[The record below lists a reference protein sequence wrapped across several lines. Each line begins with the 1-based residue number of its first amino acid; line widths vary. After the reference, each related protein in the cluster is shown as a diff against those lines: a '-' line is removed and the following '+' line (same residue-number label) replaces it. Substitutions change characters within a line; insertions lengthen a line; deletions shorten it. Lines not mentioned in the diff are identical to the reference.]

1 MANTLDSD
9 RRRQAMPAIHD
20 LPHVIAGLNALSVAF
35 LVAGYAFIRRGDRAR
50 HRACMLSALTASAA
64 FLIVYVVYKYNS
76 GFAKFGG
83 VGFIRPVYFTILIAH
98 VVGAIAITPLVPIT
112 LWRALK
118 GRFETHRR
126 LARWTWPL
134 WMYVGVSGVV
144 VYVMAV
150 HLFPYHG

>member
-1 MANTLDSD
+1 
-9 RRRQAMPAIHD
+9 MPAIQD
-20 LPHVIAGLNALSVAF
+20 LPHVIAALNALSVAF
-35 LVAGYAFIRRGDRAR
+35 LVAGYAFIRRGERGR
-50 HRACMLSALTASAA
+50 HRACMLSALMVSAA

-83 VGFIRPVYFTILIAH
+83 VGLIRPIYFTILIAH
-98 VVGAIAITPLVPIT
+98 VVGAIAITALVPIT

-118 GRFETHRR
+118 GRFEMHRR

-134 WMYVGVSGVV
+134 WVYVGVSGVV